1 MQTVPS
7 DLLRKF
13 IQDIFEAVGARAPIA
28 SKVSESLVLANLY
41 GHDSH
46 GIVRVNLYLE
56 QIENGVL
63 EPASDPEPI
72 QEASSILI
80 MDAKRNFGQWSA
92 FLTVKEIIAKAE
104 TCGVAAGGV
113 TNSGHVGRLG
123 EWVEMAADAGF
134 IGLAFCNGG
143 GRRGTVA
150 PFGGSERMMGT
161 NPLAAAIPLEDRN
174 PIVIDFATS
183 VVAEGKVK
191 IARNKGVELPPGC
204 LLDKH
209 GNPSVNPNDLY
220 DGGVLLPVGGHK
232 GSALSLLNDVMAGLL
247 TGSGVP
253 QEGDGKLNNGA
264 FFIVLRIE
272 TFRALSA
279 FFGEAQAYADFFKS
293 VRPAPGFDEV
303 MLPGEP
309 EAFTAAE
316 RRANGIP
323 VDEVTWSNLVEAAAE
338 VGVAA
343 PTV

>member
-1 MQTVPS
+1 MHTVSS
-7 DLLRKF
+7 DLLQRF
-13 IQDIFEAVGARAPIA
+13 IQDVFEAVGVRVPIA
-28 SKVSESLVLANLY
+28 SRVSESLVLSNLL

-46 GIVRVNLYLE
+46 GMVLVNPYLKWLE
-56 QIENGVL
+56 QGILDPTSE
-63 EPASDPEPI
+63 PEPV
-72 QEASSILI
+72 QETPSVLI

-92 FLTVKEIIAKAE
+92 FLTIKELIAKAE
-104 TCGVAAGGV
+104 TCGVAAGGM

-134 IGLAFCNGG
+134 IGLAFCNVG

-150 PFGGSERMMGT
+150 PFGGSEGMMST
-161 NPLAAAIPLEDRN
+161 NPFAAAIPLEDRN

-183 VVAEGKVK
+183 VVAEGKVR
-191 IARNKGVELPPGC
+191 IAQNKGVDLPPGC

-209 GNPSVNPNDLY
+209 GKPSVNPSDLF
-220 DGGVLLPVGGHK
+220 DGGVLLPFGGHK

-253 QEGDGKLNNGA
+253 QEEDGRLNNGV

-272 TFRALSA
+272 TFRALNA
-279 FFGEAQAYADFFKS
+279 FFGEARDYVNFVKS

-303 MLPGEP
+303 MMPGEP
-309 EAFTAAE
+309 EAQTAAE
-316 RRANGIP
+316 RRAQGIP
-323 VDEVTWSNLVEAAAE
+323 VDDVTWHNLTEAAAG

-343 PTV
+343 PVV